1 MIQNFGRQGRV
12 LIIYNPIS
20 SGGKSEAMARQFGES
35 LTKCGYTVAIC
46 ESEKRMKAY
55 QRMIDKIDGSD
66 LVVVVG
72 GDGTVRKLLPVLSQ
86 SGTPVYVV
94 PAGNESLFARYYN
107 MSADPTKLIQAIFQ
121 GKHRPQ
127 YYGYIEGDTINGKKP
142 FFIMASMGLDS
153 LTVKKIGARRGP
165 VNDWVYIRYG
175 LRALW
180 SLHHPKVSIEVDGET
195 VIDHQT
201 GFPIIANS
209 PAYAKDLRIV
219 PSANPSD
226 KSLIVGFLAGA
237 GRYHELVK
245 AVRILQK
252 RPAGLPLQFFS
263 GQRIALTVHQPSY
276 PLQVD
281 GDYFGDRDIIAGN
294 TVHFGVS
301 SKPIY
306 VLA

>member
-1 MIQNFGRQGRV
+1 
-12 LIIYNPIS
+12 
-20 SGGKSEAMARQFGES
+20 MAREFGES
-35 LTKCGYTVAIC
+35 LTNCGYTVVIC

-55 QRMIDKIDGSD
+55 KRMIKQIEGSD

-72 GDGTVRKLLPVLSQ
+72 GDGTVRKLLRVLSRT
-86 SGTPVYVV
+86 GTPVYVV
-94 PAGNESLFARYYN
+94 PAGNESLFASYYT
-107 MSADPTKLIQAIFQ
+107 MSTDPTKLIQAISH

-153 LTVKKIGARRGP
+153 LTVKKIGRRRGP
-165 VNDWVYIRYG
+165 VNDWVYIRHG
-175 LRALW
+175 LSALW
-180 SLHHPKVSIEVDGET
+180 SLHHPEVSIKVDGET

-209 PAYAKDLRIV
+209 PAYAKDLSIV

-226 KSLIVGFLAGA
+226 KSLVVGFLAGA

-245 AVRILQK
+245 ALRILQN
-252 RPAGLPLQFFS
+252 RPAGLPLQLFS
-263 GQRIALTVHQPSY
+263 GQSITLIVHQPDY

-281 GDYFGDRDIIAGN
+281 GDYFRDRDIIAGN
-294 TVHFGVS
+294 TVHFRVS
-301 SKPIY
+301 PKPIN